1 MSDLL
6 KNSEIVTTLQMLAKT
21 LKTPEELVNL
31 NNQLT
36 KITIEAAL
44 NGEMKE
50 YLGYGKH
57 STEGYNSGNSRN
69 GYTKKTLK
77 SEHGEMEIA
86 TPRDRNGEFNPV
98 FLKKYQ
104 TRLGTLDA
112 QILALYAK
120 GLSTREIEA
129 LLYEMYGTEISA
141 AVISQVTESV
151 HEKVIEW
158 QNRPLEAIYPIV
170 YLDCIVVKVRQ
181 DKQVINKAI
190 YLVLG
195 INMHGHKEL
204 LGLWMSEN
212 EGAKFWL
219 GVLTELKNRGVK
231 DVFVACVDGLKG
243 FPEAITAVFPKTQV
257 QLCIV
262 HMVRNS
268 LAFVAWKDRQ
278 ELVTDLKAIYHSITV
293 EEAEKELDAFAA
305 KWDSKYPRISRS
317 WRTHWANLITFFQY
331 PREIRKI
338 IYTTNAVE
346 SLNSVIRKACNRHK
360 LFPNDRAAIK
370 VVYLTVEQAAK
381 NWSMPLQD
389 WNLAINQFM
398 IWFEDRLPSTF

>member
-6 KNSEIVTTLQMLAKT
+6 KNSDIVTTLQTLVKT
-21 LKTPEELVNL
+21 LKTPEDLVNL
-31 NNQLT
+31 NSQLT

-50 YLGYGKH
+50 HLGYNKH

-77 SEHGEMEIA
+77 SEHGEMEIS

-129 LLYEMYGTEISA
+129 LLYELYGTEISA

-158 QNRPLEAIYPIV
+158 QNRPLDAIYPIV

-181 DKQVINKAI
+181 DKQVINKSI

-195 INMHGHKEL
+195 INMHGRKEL

-243 FPEAITAVFPKTQV
+243 FPDAIAAVFPKTQV

-262 HMVRNS
+262 HMVRSS
-268 LAFVAWKDRQ
+268 LAFVAWKDRK
-278 ELVTDLKAIYHSITV
+278 ELVSDLKAIYHSITV
-293 EEAEKELDAFAA
+293 EEAETELDAFAA
-305 KWDSKYPRISRS
+305 KWDGKYPRISRS
-317 WRTHWANLITFFQY
+317 WRTNWANLITFFQY
-331 PREIRKI
+331 PKDIRKI

-370 VVYLTVEQAAK
+370 VVFLTVEQAAK

-398 IWFEDRLPSTF
+398 IWFEDRLHSSF